1 MSNKPGMFARL
12 SLVVALGLGPIGAAQ
27 AQEVWKIGSPAV
39 PGSLLGA
46 QVTKTIAAI
55 DKASGGR
62 IKAEH
67 QLITNEQDLMQ
78 QTLRGRLPMMHITI
92 VGQSAVF
99 PEVAVIALPYVWS
112 SPEERDWVYGNYVDQ
127 LVKDLYAAK
136 GLTILRWA
144 DVGATDLFCR
154 FPCKDFQSLK
164 GKKFRSSPSP
174 ADKIFLTVL
183 GTLTQTMP
191 LSDFFPAMQQGVVD
205 GGHTSFVWY
214 ATTPLAQSAPYVL
227 RSRHINQL
235 FYFVVRS
242 DVWGKLSPQLRK
254 AIADGMPSTAE
265 LNNDMKI
272 GEDAISKQ
280 HIAKGGT
287 ITQPSEDE
295 RQKVIAQVSAA
306 HGEMLATFPPE
317 AKKIYAAIQWGKKE
331 FAKRK

>member
-1 MSNKPGMFARL
+1 MSRNPGVFARL
-12 SLVVALGLGPIGAAQ
+12 SLLLALGIAPVGAAQ
-27 AQEVWKIGSPAV
+27 AQEEWKIGSPAV
-39 PGSLLGA
+39 PGSLLGS
-46 QVTKTIAAI
+46 QVTKAIAAI

-92 VGQSAVF
+92 GGQSAVF
-99 PEVAVIALPYVWS
+99 PEVSALTLPYVWS
-112 SPEERDWVYGNYVDQ
+112 SPEERDWVYENHVHQ

-154 FPCKDFQSLK
+154 FPCKDFESLK

-183 GTLTQTMP
+183 GTNTQTMP

-205 GGHTSFVWY
+205 GGHTSFAWY
-214 ATTPLAQSAPYVL
+214 ATTPLAQSAPHVL
-227 RSRHINQL
+227 RSRHLNQL

-242 DVWGKLSPQLRK
+242 DVWSKLGPEMRK
-254 AIADGMPSTAE
+254 AIGDGMPTTAE
-265 LNNDMKI
+265 LNNDMKV
-272 GEDAISKQ
+272 GEDAIAKQ

-287 ITQPSEDE
+287 ITQPDAGQ
-295 RQKVIAQVSAA
+295 RQKVIALVTAA
-306 HGEMLATFPPE
+306 HGEMLATLPAE
-317 AKKIYAAIQWGKKE
+317 AKKIYAAIQHGKAE